1 MKPKVVSFKNWQDE
15 GVWVEELQER
25 LIRSHDIKAI
35 IRHILR
41 NEERIRQ
48 MIFKM
53 TGANKRPI
61 LLIFTAVIAILK
73 ELQKGG
79 RL

>member
-1 MKPKVVSFKNWQDE
+1 MKQAVVSFKNWQDE
-15 GVWVEELQER
+15 AVWVDQLQETI
-25 LIRSHDIKAI
+25 IRTHDVKAI

-73 ELQKGG
+73 ELRKGS